1 MFQTLH
7 LPPRPLTFLAS
18 LLPGSVYVVLEL
30 DADLPLSGLVAD
42 EREFE
47 QLLGGWAAQ
56 VSLDETRVNEV
67 NELLRPGDDG
77 GSCRKGGGSRKKGGL
92 IHPKVTHFLPISPGI
107 RQVIPPLPGPWL
119 ASSPPSSDPAVPPF
133 APPSLSFV
141 LLGTKKILQVQLRRV
156 RLDQ

>member
-18 LLPGSVYVVLEL
+18 LLPGSVDVVLEL
-30 DADLPLSGLVAD
+30 DADLPLGGLVSD
-42 EREFE
+42 VRELE

-67 NELLRPGDDG
+67 NELLRPGDDA

-92 IHPKVTHFLPISPGI
+92 IHPKVTHFPPISPCCPHQA
-107 RQVIPPLPGPWL
+107 RPLPT
-119 ASSPPSSDPAVPPF
+119 PSSAVQTQ
-133 APPSLSFV
+133 AW
-141 LLGTKKILQVQLRRV
+141 G
-156 RLDQ
+156 

>member
-1 MFQTLH
+1 MKRSRGGGRVFQTLH

-42 EREFE
+42 ERELE

-92 IHPKVTHFLPISPGI
+92 IHPKVTHFLPISPCPPH
-107 RQVIPPLPGPWL
+107 QAPPYPPPLLQCRPRPG
-119 ASSPPSSDPAVPPF
+119 
-133 APPSLSFV
+133 
-141 LLGTKKILQVQLRRV
+141 GRG
-156 RLDQ
+156 